1 MPMHTKKESKSMGKN
16 KGATKKAAKKT
27 GMAMKKAKNY

>member
-1 MPMHTKKESKSMGKN
+1 MGKN